1 VHAQDRGSGSSGD
14 GAICG
19 LFLEDQAHLAQHAV
33 TKRFADRQVT
43 IGEVCLEP
51 VSERLLRPELLRIC
65 ILRRHGRR
73 LAKAP

>member
-1 VHAQDRGSGSSGD
+1 VHAQNRGSGSSGD

-19 LFLEDQAHLAQHAV
+19 LFLEDPAHLAQHAV

-51 VSERLLRPELLRIC
+51 VSERLLTTGTPENMHSQETRPPTR
-65 ILRRHGRR
+65 
-73 LAKAP
+73 